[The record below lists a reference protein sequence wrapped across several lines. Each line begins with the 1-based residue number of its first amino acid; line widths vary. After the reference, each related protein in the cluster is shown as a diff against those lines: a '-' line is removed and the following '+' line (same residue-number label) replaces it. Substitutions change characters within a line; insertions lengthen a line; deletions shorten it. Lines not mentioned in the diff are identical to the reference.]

1 MTINYGNTP
10 NFLNNHFDY
19 TRASFQQYLNLVIR
33 SAFITILLN
42 GLMLIM
48 LENWKRNF
56 IFLAFFTIIFSLVT
70 LLIAYL
76 NKRMFKNIFLVNLT
90 YFFIPI
96 MWIFFYA
103 GSILLTKGLGFSWR
117 WLLIV
122 IGIYIL
128 LWSLSLLPKN
138 IRRKINQLS
147 KNKTFILL
155 MTLIFGVFAIFGNSH
170 YLVRIK
176 GIDNPEILFGLV
188 RLGVGLIWVGCMFL
202 LNGST
207 NEKDVINYQDSE
219 FDYDAQ
225 LNYMK
230 AKLIIDNGNY
240 FNKKKKYEKA
250 IKEYEKAF
258 LMEKLMYR
266 GYINVARIFMKKN
279 ESEKGIPYLEKALQ
293 VDPNCAKCYTLL
305 SLIYN
310 DLKEYGVAIEYLKK
324 AISLYDDEKEIKQKQ
339 ELLQLMIKQKEIREN
354 EKVIK

>member
-48 LENWKRNF
+48 LENWQKNF

-96 MWIFFYA
+96 IWIFFYA

-128 LWSLSLLPKN
+128 LWSLCLLPKN

-219 FDYDAQ
+219 FDNDAQ

-258 LMEKLMYR
+258 SMEKLMYR
-266 GYINVARIFMKKN
+266 GYINIARICIKK
-279 ESEKGIPYLEKALQ
+279 EEFKAGIPYLEKAIE
-293 VDPNCAKCYTLL
+293 VNPYEAISYYLL
-305 SLIYN
+305 SVLYFN
-310 DLKEYGVAIEYLKK
+310 LKEFDLAIENIKKSIPLYKDEEEIKDKKYKLKMMIEFK
-324 AISLYDDEKEIKQKQ
+324 EKET
-339 ELLQLMIKQKEIREN
+339 REN
-354 EKVIK
+354 E